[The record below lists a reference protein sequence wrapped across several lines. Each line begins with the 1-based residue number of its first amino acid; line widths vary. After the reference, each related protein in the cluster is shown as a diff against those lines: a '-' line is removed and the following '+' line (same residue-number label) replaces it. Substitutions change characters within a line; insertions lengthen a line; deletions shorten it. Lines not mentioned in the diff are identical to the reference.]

1 MRKPAILAA
10 VLLLVGTVQALG
22 FDYARYEATDLDT
35 LMAQRRPKAG
45 VDLRPAL
52 PMKLKVALVAYAEG
66 CASGL
71 LKRTMLMADIPK
83 DQVDALAITRCI
95 KIRSAKGKELRVFIQ
110 DAVADFLPKE
120 VPLGRSITLYSVHLF
135 TSPNGP
141 GLLVNEFSS
150 GDEPQ
155 DAEKQAEQDGPPCGC
170 GSPDFHPGM
179 DITNGAEGVRIQSVD
194 DGVVVKV
201 EQDEQAVVDIPNIG
215 RCGRYVVIKH
225 SYPNG
230 RVVFM
235 RYAQLDPM
243 VKRSCPALVSPGRTR
258 SARSAAARSCIS
270 RSVRLILRPWRTALT
285 GPRATMPIRRWNGRA
300 IRRSIQEPLISVCS
314 ASRERAANEADDARL
329 DAAFPGDRRRRR

>member
-66 CASGL
+66 CESGL

-155 DAEKQAEQDGPPCGC
+155 NAEKQAEQDGPPCGC

-179 DITNGAEGVRIQSVD
+179 DITNGAEGARIQSVD

-230 RVVFM
+230 RVIFM
-235 RYAQLDPM
+235 RYAQLGRIVGSDGQ
-243 VKRSCPALVSPGRTR
+243 ALVPGTRVARTDKIGEVG
-258 SARSAAARSCIS
+258 SSKIMHFE
-270 RSVRLILRPWRTALT
+270 IRPVD
-285 GPRATMPIRRWNGRA
+285 PATMENSADWTARYGADPAMEWSRY
-300 IRRSIQEPLISVCS
+300 PSVDPKTFDLS
-314 ASRERAANEADDARL
+314 VFGVTGKS
-329 DAAFPGDRRRRR
+329 GK

>member
-1 MRKPAILAA
+1 MHKPAILAA

-66 CASGL
+66 CESGL

-95 KIRSAKGKELRVFIQ
+95 KIRSAKGKALRIFIQ
-110 DAVADFLPKE
+110 DEVANFLPKE
-120 VPLGRSITLYSVHLF
+120 VPLGSSITLYAVHLF
-135 TSPNGP
+135 TGPNGP
-141 GLLVNEFSS
+141 GLLVNEFSTS
-150 GDEPQ
+150 
-155 DAEKQAEQDGPPCGC
+155 DAPPGAAKQAEDSAPPCGC

-179 DITNGAEGVRIQSVD
+179 DFTSDVAGAPVQAAD
-194 DGVVVKV
+194 DGTVVKV
-201 EQDEQAVVDIPNIG
+201 EEDDAAAVDLPRIG

-230 RVVFM
+230 HAAFT
-235 RYAQLDPM
+235 RYAQLGRVVGPDGQPLAPGAHITKQDKIGEVGSSKILHFEVRPVGPAAMEKGDTWTVRYGADPTM
-243 VKRSCPALVSPGRTR
+243 EW
-258 SARSAAARSCIS
+258 S
-270 RSVRLILRPWRTALT
+270 RYPSVDPK
-285 GPRATMPIRRWNGRA
+285 NF
-300 IRRSIQEPLISVCS
+300 
-314 ASRERAANEADDARL
+314 DFDA
-329 DAAFPGDRRRRR
+329 FGGKGGK